1 MRNFCVLTTFVVLA
15 ACASAN
21 PVQPIARVQN
31 VVYRVDDQA
40 QKPASAKPDEGSA
53 QAGTSKP
60 MHIYWFF

>member
-1 MRNFCVLTTFVVLA
+1 MRNLCVLTTFVVLA

-21 PVQPIARVQN
+21 PVQPIAKVQN

-40 QKPASAKPDEGSA
+40 QKPASKPDEGSA

>member
-1 MRNFCVLTTFVVLA
+1 MRNFCVLTMFVVLA

-21 PVQPIARVQN
+21 QDQPIAKVQN
-31 VVYRVDDQA
+31 VVYRVEDQA

-53 QAGTSKP
+53 PAGMSKP

>member
-1 MRNFCVLTTFVVLA
+1 LLTTFVVLA

-21 PVQPIARVQN
+21 PVQPIAKVQN

-53 QAGTSKP
+53 PAGTSKP

>member
-1 MRNFCVLTTFVVLA
+1 MRNLCVLTTFVVLA

-21 PVQPIARVQN
+21 PVQPIAKVQN

-40 QKPASAKPDEGSA
+40 QKPAAAKPDEGSA
-53 QAGTSKP
+53 PAGTSKP